1 MKSGFI
7 PKERAPDELIKGTEK
22 DPSRAGAAAL

>member
-7 PKERAPDELIKGTEK
+7 PKQKAPDELIKGTDK
-22 DPSRAGAAAL
+22 DPTLARAAAA